1 MSMGLDEQFGDLL
14 DTLEPGTRA
23 QLLGSIG
30 SALHEGA
37 GADTHRNGVTR
48 RRAARGD
55 ITDDEFISRS
65 FELAQRGQ

>member
-30 SALHEGA
+30 SALHEGWEP
-37 GADTHRNGVTR
+37 TR
-48 RRAARGD
+48 TEMELRVAAARGD